1 MWCIETIRIADP
13 EFSKMYVTERKKEKK
28 IKKDKN
34 DKIYATFPNSFGGQ
48 GGWKHGILEN
58 VLFYARTREENQD
71 MLEDAGRCAR
81 FEQKRSFMLC
91 CWLHV
96 LVAMIDSSVDV
107 LYDGVHIRVT
117 TNFLFDEFVDKI
129 GVLSREL
136 GSGFLCSNS
145 VCSSC

>member
-1 MWCIETIRIADP
+1 VYVVYRNHPDP
-13 EFSKMYVTERKKEKK
+13 EFSKMYETGKKKEKK
-28 IKKDKN
+28 NKKDKN
-34 DKIYATFPNSFGGQ
+34 DKIYATFLNSFGGQ
-48 GGWKHGILEN
+48 GGWKNGILKN
-58 VLFYARTREENQD
+58 VLFYARTRKENQD

-81 FEQKRSFMLC
+81 FEQKRSLMLC
-91 CWLHV
+91 CWWHV

-107 LYDGVHIRVT
+107 FYGGIHIQVT

-136 GSGFLCSNS
+136 GSSFLCGNS